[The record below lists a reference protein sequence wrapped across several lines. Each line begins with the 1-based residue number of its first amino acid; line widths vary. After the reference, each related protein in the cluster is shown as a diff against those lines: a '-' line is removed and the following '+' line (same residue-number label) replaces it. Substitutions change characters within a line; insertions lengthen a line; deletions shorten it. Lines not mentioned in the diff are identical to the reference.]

1 MAEEEGSK
9 SEIGLDENIAGLLC
23 YLLTWITGI
32 IFLLIEK
39 KNDFVR
45 FHAMQSIVVF
55 LPLTIIS
62 WVLTAF
68 RTPYY
73 GYGMG
78 FSVLGIISSL
88 ITILIIV
95 LWIVLMIKAY
105 QGEKYKL
112 PIAGDIAE
120 KQLK

>member
-1 MAEEEGSK
+1 MAEKEGSK
-9 SEIGLDENIAGLLC
+9 SEMDLDENIAGLLC
-23 YLLTWITGI
+23 YLLMWITGI
-32 IFLLIEK
+32 IFLLVEEK
-39 KNDFVR
+39 NEFVR

-55 LPLTIIS
+55 LPLTILS
-62 WVLTAF
+62 WFLTAF

-78 FSVLGIISSL
+78 FSILGAIGSL

-95 LWIVLMIKAY
+95 LWLVLMIKAY
-105 QGEKYKL
+105 QGERYKL

-120 KQLK
+120 NQLN